1 ENFVGEL
8 ALKNI
13 HLEKTKTNEVQYK
26 TKSIIKS
33 KSYDH
38 KDAYEIDFNKNGDLN
53 ILNGQYSI
61 LDIKKLIDQKAG
73 LFNTVEELKEKICT
87 LEIEMKSK
95 TRTIESLIESEK
107 YYQRRLLISENAL
120 LESSNEIEKLK
131 KKRTFDSIFLVEFQQ
146 FQSTLIS
153 DEIDLN
159 NLQIITLI

>member
-1 ENFVGEL
+1 
-8 ALKNI
+8 
-13 HLEKTKTNEVQYK
+13 
-26 TKSIIKS
+26 
-33 KSYDH
+33 
-38 KDAYEIDFNKNGDLN
+38 
-53 ILNGQYSI
+53 
-61 LDIKKLIDQKAG
+61 IDQKAG
-73 LFNTVEELKEKICT
+73 LFNTVEELKEKLCT

-95 TRTIESLIESEK
+95 TRTIESLSESEK

-159 NLQIITLI
+159 NLQVERKELDFTNQKNYCFNSQQIYNLTLKSEISTRKKNHHIVESK